1 MKLLKS
7 IKSIK
12 LMLIIVFSLVIF
24 ATTSVLGITTLSI
37 VSNVLIEDA
46 HNEIQSIAEVEAK
59 NARSHINTYVTYM
72 EGLAENPII
81 MDTTISF
88 SEKLSYLEKEAERAG
103 YIVFSLVDLEGN
115 SVLFDQ
121 NSTKLDVSERGYF
134 KEAVAGKSNISDI
147 IISKDNNEIIMNI
160 AAPVY
165 ENGKVVAVLY
175 GTRSGIDLNEI
186 SKQVS
191 FGDTGYGYF
200 LNDMG
205 TNVGHPDESMVL
217 EQYNIFEAYK
227 EDPSLSELAN
237 LLENEI
243 LKMESGSGGYH
254 FNGEDRIVGYASVK
268 DTPWTMVIGIEK
280 DEVLLEVNKIRNIMI
295 LLIVLALILGV
306 VITYLVSRS
315 IAKPIEIL
323 TREIGILSKLD
334 FKEPVSNIEAIL
346 SRNDEIGVMS
356 NSLENM
362 RKNVASF
369 ILKTSEATEHIAS
382 SSEELMATTQQA
394 SSVSEEVA
402 KTIEE
407 IALGANDQAKDT
419 EDTAHNLDQLS
430 AVLDEDNELINMLND
445 AAKKIDDEKEQG
457 YLILDDLV
465 SRTKESNESSENV
478 YTIIVQNNESAEKI
492 EVASTMIA
500 SIAQQTNLLAL
511 NAAIEAARAGEAG
524 KGFAVVADEIRRLA
538 EQSNEFTLDIKEVID
553 ELKDRSQ
560 IAVDKMEEVK
570 STIDGQT
577 DSVKR
582 TEDRFEGIAE
592 AIKIITEI
600 ADKLNDSGNVMMI
613 SKDRIIEL
621 IQNLSA
627 ISEENAAGTEEAS
640 ASTEEQSATIEEIAN
655 SGEALAFI
663 AEELQ
668 RLIGEFSV

>member
-1 MKLLKS
+1 MNISGINISRTK
-7 IKSIK
+7 
-12 LMLIIVFSLVIF
+12 MLIIVFSLVIL

-37 VSNVLIEDA
+37 VSNVLIDDA

-115 SVLFDQ
+115 SVLFD
-121 NSTKLDVSERGYF
+121 
-134 KEAVAGKSNISDI
+134 GKSNISDI
-147 IISKDNNEIIMNI
+147 IISNDNNEIIMNI

-243 LKMESGSGGYH
+243 LKMESGSGDYH

-268 DTPWTMVIGIEK
+268 DTPWTMIIGIEK

-295 LLIVLALILGV
+295 LLI
-306 VITYLVSRS
+306 
-315 IAKPIEIL
+315 
-323 TREIGILSKLD
+323 
-334 FKEPVSNIEAIL
+334 
-346 SRNDEIGVMS
+346 
-356 NSLENM
+356 
-362 RKNVASF
+362 
-369 ILKTSEATEHIAS
+369 
-382 SSEELMATTQQA
+382 SEELMATTQQA
-394 SSVSEEVA
+394 SSVSEEIS

-407 IALGANDQAKDT
+407 IAVGTGDQAKDT

-430 AVLDEDNELINMLND
+430 TILDEDNELINMLND
-445 AAKKIDDEKEQG
+445 AAEKIDDEKEQG
-457 YLILDDLV
+457 YIILKDLV
-465 SRTKESNESSENV
+465 SRTKESNESSEDV
-478 YTIIVQNNESAEKI
+478 YTIIVQNNESAQKI

-524 KGFAVVADEIRRLA
+524 KGFAVVADEIRKLA

-570 STIDGQT
+570 STIYGQT
-577 DSVKR
+577 DSVKK
-582 TEDRFEGIAE
+582 TENRF
-592 AIKIITEI
+592 
-600 ADKLNDSGNVMMI
+600 
-613 SKDRIIEL
+613 
-621 IQNLSA
+621 
-627 ISEENAAGTEEAS
+627 
-640 ASTEEQSATIEEIAN
+640 EEIAN